1 MQITVPESPREKLA
15 SRLLLLDPELSCCF
29 SHPRAG
35 TGRDG
40 QKRKLG
46 GGCSSSSS
54 IPCLSPLV
62 SRAASAQL
70 SGMCCHCQ
78 GVEKDVF
85 RCLGSV
91 FPSNSCYPSVA
102 SKRVGKIQ
110 MVWARMIYR
119 NSVTGYLHQ
128 IERVKE
134 GFSRFSEKVKTAVET
149 AKYIGR
155 IMWTHITLE
164 VYSIHWRSCWLAF
177 IIMERNSYFLSTILL
192 QRYVPKVVTWI
203 TFHRCLFPVICIM
216 WTRNHFHI
224 YTFKSKIMSFFID
237 EKSWDFEYDLD

>member
-1 MQITVPESPREKLA
+1 MQVTVSESPREKLA
-15 SRLLLLDPELSCCF
+15 SRPLLLDPELSCCF
-29 SHPRAG
+29 SHPWAG

-40 QKRKLG
+40 QKRNLG
-46 GGCSSSSS
+46 GRCRCSSSSSSSS

-78 GVEKDVF
+78 GVEKEDVF

-91 FPSNSCYPSVA
+91 FPSNSCFPSVA
-102 SKRVGKIQ
+102 RKRVGKIQ

-149 AKYIGR
+149 AQYIAR
-155 IMWTHITLE
+155 IM
-164 VYSIHWRSCWLAF
+164 
-177 IIMERNSYFLSTILL
+177 
-192 QRYVPKVVTWI
+192 
-203 TFHRCLFPVICIM
+203 
-216 WTRNHFHI
+216 
-224 YTFKSKIMSFFID
+224 
-237 EKSWDFEYDLD
+237 